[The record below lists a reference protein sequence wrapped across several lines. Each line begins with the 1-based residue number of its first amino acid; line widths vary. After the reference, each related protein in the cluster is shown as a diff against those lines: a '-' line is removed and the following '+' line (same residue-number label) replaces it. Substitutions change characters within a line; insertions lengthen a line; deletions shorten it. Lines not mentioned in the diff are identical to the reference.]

1 MNKEI
6 CREDII
12 QELKNRGY
20 DAISNDVYKNGV
32 KMESIIIRGENC
44 RIAPTIY
51 TEPLIKNTDSI
62 QQAADAAERIYLENK
77 SIDFDINKLTNADFI
92 MSNVRIGLEH
102 ENEHLTALARK
113 TEYDGLMQYLYLTS
127 ELNNETKWSV
137 RITAQIAENAEL
149 DVDELWKAAEQN
161 TFADSTITSMA
172 EILIEMGMLDADA
185 SAELPDDSFMYVIT
199 NRSRQRGASAILN
212 KELLRQFAC
221 EHHCQKIV
229 ILPSSIH
236 ECILV
241 PCNDDEVSIDDFDN
255 MVQEVNATQVSPEE
269 VLLDRA
275 LIVNF

>member
-1 MNKEI
+1 MKI
-6 CREDII
+6 DID
-12 QELKNRGY
+12 K
-20 DAISNDVYKNGV
+20 
-32 KMESIIIRGENC
+32 
-44 RIAPTIY
+44 
-51 TEPLIKNTDSI
+51 LID
-62 QQAADAAERIYLENK
+62 
-77 SIDFDINKLTNADFI
+77 ADFI
-92 MSNVRIGLEH
+92 IKHVRIALEH
-102 ENEHLTALARK
+102 DNEHISALSRQ
-113 TEYDGLMQYLYLTS
+113 TEYDGLLQYLYFS
-127 ELNNETKWSV
+127 DDFEGNSKWSV
-137 RITAQIAENAEL
+137 RITPQLAENAGV

-161 TFADSTITSMA
+161 TFAESTITSMA
-172 EILIEMGMLDADA
+172 QILIEMGMLDDDA

-269 VLLDRA
+269 VLFDRA